1 MSQFQKLDSGGQGQ
15 IYAVNADTV
24 YKSIKFSD
32 HYKEISELCVLSALS
47 HPNIVKIKRYELT
60 RNDCKIYMER
70 LHSNIYDFAK
80 KCTFEKRLELFPQI
94 FWAMVRVARFFQ
106 VNGIINCDIKSENV
120 MVSKDWKTVKVIDF
134 GHLICDENYPIIGT
148 RSYQPPEL
156 WLEDKYNYKSMVWS
170 IGISALEFL
179 YRIHPIVDIVYGEE
193 PEEEE
198 SESSTPPA
206 KKKKSESF
214 SSKSGSYTD
223 DTEEEDDFRERYT
236 NLFEILTEEGA
247 SLPFRHR
254 LDQQMDRKIRDRLS
268 SINSVLERMLTYDM
282 SKRISLEELYK
293 HRIFEKIRGNVQ
305 EEAVMTVAREPLFID
320 KDLTL
325 VFLSFARKIYRDEI
339 VIHAYTLLSTYLEK
353 VKGGTKDRH
362 EFMVTCFACLDIM
375 SYVFSMVPSTR
386 HVHRKIILKM
396 RSITEYMILD
406 KLIDILKAVQC
417 KVFLKT
423 PVERLKETESNLIF
437 PLLMELIESD
447 AESGKKRLT
456 SQSLVE
462 RYMSDDFMSD
472 KEYTS
477 EESGSDESEESEEES
492 EPKAAKAAP
501 HPKRDTDQKGV
512 SKKDDQKEDM
522 KGKEEKGTERRE
534 EEVIDEDDMDEDF
547 LESFKQRVQQAYQQ
561 EKLRKL
567 EDSHENGDTLIIHL

>member
-15 IYAVNADTV
+15 IYAVNSDTV

-70 LHSNIYDFAK
+70 LHSNIYDFSK
-80 KCTFEKRLELFPQI
+80 KCTFEKRLEMFPQV
-94 FWAMVRVARFFQ
+94 FWTMVRVARFFQ

-120 MVSKDWKTVKVIDF
+120 MISKDGKTVKVIDF

-198 SESSTPPA
+198 SESSSE
-206 KKKKSESF
+206 KKKSNSYSTE
-214 SSKSGSYTD
+214 SGSYTD
-223 DTEEEDDFRERYT
+223 DTEEEDDYRERYT
-236 NLFEILTEEGA
+236 NLFEILSEEGK

-254 LDQQMDRKIRDRLS
+254 LEQPVDRKVRDRLS

-282 SKRISLEELYK
+282 SNRISLEELYK
-293 HRIFEKIRGNVQ
+293 HRIFEKIRGNVL
-305 EEAVMTVAREPLFID
+305 EEQVMTVSREPLFID

-339 VIHAYTLLSTYLEK
+339 VVQAYTLLSTYLEK
-353 VKGGTKDRH
+353 AKNVHKNRH
-362 EFMVTCFACLDIM
+362 EFIVSCLACLDIM

-406 KLIDILKAVQC
+406 KMIEILKSVQC

-423 PVERLKETESNLIF
+423 PVERLKETEENIIY
-437 PLLMELIESD
+437 PLLLELMETD
-447 AESGKKRLT
+447 AEMGKKKLT
-456 SQSLVE
+456 SQSLYE
-462 RYMSDDFMSD
+462 RYMSDDFSSD
-472 KEYTS
+472 KDEYTS
-477 EESGSDESEESEEES
+477 EEEEDENEEDENEEEEQS
-492 EPKAAKAAP
+492 
-501 HPKRDTDQKGV
+501 
-512 SKKDDQKEDM
+512 SKKKSPAKDKKMVIEEDD
-522 KGKEEKGTERRE
+522 
-534 EEVIDEDDMDEDF
+534 EEVIDEDEMDEDF

-567 EDSHENGDTLIIHL
+567 QDNDHDDTLIIHL

>member
-15 IYAVNADTV
+15 IYAVNSDTV

-32 HYKEISELCVLSALS
+32 HYKEISELCVLSSLS

-70 LHSNIYDFAK
+70 LHSNIYDFSK
-80 KCTFEKRLELFPQI
+80 KCTFEKRLEMFPQI
-94 FWAMVRVARFFQ
+94 FWTMVRVARFFQ

-120 MVSKDWKTVKVIDF
+120 MISKDGKTVKVIDF

-198 SESSTPPA
+198 SESSSE
-206 KKKKSESF
+206 KKKSNSYSTE
-214 SSKSGSYTD
+214 SGSYTD
-223 DTEEEDDFRERYT
+223 GTEEEDDYRERYT
-236 NLFEILTEEGA
+236 NLFEILSEEGK

-254 LDQQMDRKIRDRLS
+254 LEQPVDRKVRDRLS
-268 SINSVLERMLTYDM
+268 SINSVLERMLTYDVAN
-282 SKRISLEELYK
+282 RISLEELYK
-293 HRIFEKIRGNVQ
+293 HRIFEKIRGNVL
-305 EEAVMTVAREPLFID
+305 EEQVMTVSREPLFID

-339 VIHAYTLLSTYLEK
+339 VVQAYTLLSTYLEK
-353 VKGGTKDRH
+353 AKGIQKNRH
-362 EFMVTCFACLDIM
+362 EFIVSCLACLDIM

-386 HVHRKIILKM
+386 HVQRKIILKM
-396 RSITEYMILD
+396 RNITEYMVLD
-406 KLIDILKAVQC
+406 KMIEVLKSVQC

-423 PVERLKETESNLIF
+423 PVERLKETETNIIY
-437 PLLMELIESD
+437 PLLLELIETD
-447 AESGKKRLT
+447 AELGKKKLT
-456 SQSLVE
+456 SQSLYE
-462 RYMSDDFMSD
+462 RYMSDDFSSD
-472 KEYTS
+472 KDEYTS
-477 EESGSDESEESEEES
+477 EEEEDAGSEEEEEEKQS
-492 EPKAAKAAP
+492 
-501 HPKRDTDQKGV
+501 
-512 SKKDDQKEDM
+512 SKKKSQTKDKKMIIEED
-522 KGKEEKGTERRE
+522 
-534 EEVIDEDDMDEDF
+534 EEVIDEDEMDEDF

-567 EDSHENGDTLIIHL
+567 QDNDHDDTLIIHL